1 MAVLPPN
8 PYFADEARREVYEH
22 MVLNLI
28 KFYSMTVRLEAELT
42 ESYAMLVLQA
52 GSALTGDRM
61 TGFYAAVWEAAHF
74 INAAAGPDVEEVSYE
89 NSEPTCA
96 HEHCRVASEAEAT
109 LIEAAVR
116 GDGDAVRG
124 ICKALVA
131 EARRPDPDR
140 EGDPVDPEVLLF
152 MLWSGSLRK
161 FLNAFDPSAG

>member
-1 MAVLPPN
+1 MAELPPN
-8 PYFADEARREVYEH
+8 PYFADDTRRETYQH

-28 KFYSMTVRLEAELT
+28 KFYSMTFRLQEELT

-52 GSALTGDRM
+52 GAALTGDQM

-74 INAAAGPDVEEVSYE
+74 INAAAGADVEEVSYE
-89 NSEPTCA
+89 NSAPSCD
-96 HEHCRVASEAEAT
+96 HEHCRIANEAEAA

-116 GDGDAVRG
+116 GDGDAVQG

-131 EARRPDPDR
+131 EARRPNPER
-140 EGDPVDPEVLLF
+140 EGQTVDPEVVLF
-152 MLWSGSLRK
+152 ILWSGSLRK